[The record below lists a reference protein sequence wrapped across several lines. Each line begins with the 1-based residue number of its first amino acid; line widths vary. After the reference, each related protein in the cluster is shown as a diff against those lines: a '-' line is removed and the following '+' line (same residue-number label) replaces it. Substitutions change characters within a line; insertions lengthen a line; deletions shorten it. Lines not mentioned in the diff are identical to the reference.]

1 MKKRKAQAEVVPD
14 EGDEGDETQP
24 SIEETVSS
32 HVSEKDESTSTTE
45 AEGLTEGRKDSN
57 EEQLSEDFK
66 GTSNSGDEESSE
78 VRPPESKIL
87 EENNSDP
94 PNDENQTS
102 SEGKEEEA
110 EKEEEEEKLNS
121 EQTDIL
127 ENPLFEP
134 ESLPT
139 PAPIESLGNEE
150 DLDFEPEVDEDL
162 VRELSK
168 DAADDDV
175 CEVEA
180 DSEGKEKADWMVN
193 IASPGRVPD
202 DDTIV
207 IDEVVISDTEDLDEL
222 GDKID
227 AVCRSKEAEDDSDEE
242 GKRGWRSEKNKSSS
256 GLSGSST
263 RRSPG
268 RARPR
273 RRITPP
279 RRSPP
284 RRRRSRS
291 SSIEILT
298 PEERPRYRSRS
309 PRGPGRQRP
318 LLTRARSPGELREL
332 RAAREEVGRVRRQ
345 VAELR
350 GRLSTAR
357 SPPRHGGRG
366 YSPSRPRSP
375 PPHRAPPPQLGHKLI
390 VRNFPASMSQ
400 SEFYSMFVRKGEL
413 VSCEMKGKVG
423 LVVFKQRAAA
433 DQAKATLNGTK
444 NGSLVLSVR
453 DAPPEPRPRQAP
465 PPLESWSRPQAPP
478 PPLLGRLGT
487 PPRHRSLDRYEEE
500 LERRREEETM
510 RRREEEMERRK
521 EEELERR
528 AGYDDY
534 SGDLRDRM
542 GGEMFRS
549 REEREMEMDDR
560 RWNMDQ
566 GMEVNFKT
574 MEQVMG
580 KEMGGMESRMRGG
593 GVVEQNLGMGGNLR
607 NANSFMGSD
616 MSGMGDMPAMG
627 RMPGI
632 RSTGSSM
639 GMGTMGMNFQS
650 QNMPSRQ
657 GMSAGNM
664 MVNMSGNMMGNTAG
678 NTVMEN
684 VMGRMGRGYSG
695 MSRNIMNNRNPNSF
709 MDMDD
714 VDSKFARNQMEDSMD
729 NSDSRMYNR
738 PMMAG
743 GTMMG
748 SNMMGDPS
756 WKARTGKHVDY
767 DEYDETATAGE
778 ARFAQ
783 QARGGFQSEGNSVRG
798 ISFGSQR
805 GGGGRINFGSGGM
818 HSGPTRGSHGT
829 WSSK

>member
-284 RRRRSRS
+284 RRRRSR
-291 SSIEILT
+291 L
-298 PEERPRYRSRS
+298 
-309 PRGPGRQRP
+309 
-318 LLTRARSPGELREL
+318 ARS
-332 RAAREEVGRVRRQ
+332 
-345 VAELR
+345 
-350 GRLSTAR
+350 
-357 SPPRHGGRG
+357 
-366 YSPSRPRSP
+366 
-375 PPHRAPPPQLGHKLI
+375 
-390 VRNFPASMSQ
+390 
-400 SEFYSMFVRKGEL
+400 
-413 VSCEMKGKVG
+413 
-423 LVVFKQRAAA
+423 
-433 DQAKATLNGTK
+433 
-444 NGSLVLSVR
+444 
-453 DAPPEPRPRQAP
+453 
-465 PPLESWSRPQAPP
+465 
-478 PPLLGRLGT
+478 
-487 PPRHRSLDRYEEE
+487 
-500 LERRREEETM
+500 
-510 RRREEEMERRK
+510 
-521 EEELERR
+521 
-528 AGYDDY
+528 
-534 SGDLRDRM
+534 
-542 GGEMFRS
+542 
-549 REEREMEMDDR
+549 
-560 RWNMDQ
+560 
-566 GMEVNFKT
+566 
-574 MEQVMG
+574 
-580 KEMGGMESRMRGG
+580 
-593 GVVEQNLGMGGNLR
+593 
-607 NANSFMGSD
+607 
-616 MSGMGDMPAMG
+616 
-627 RMPGI
+627 
-632 RSTGSSM
+632 
-639 GMGTMGMNFQS
+639 
-650 QNMPSRQ
+650 
-657 GMSAGNM
+657 
-664 MVNMSGNMMGNTAG
+664 
-678 NTVMEN
+678 
-684 VMGRMGRGYSG
+684 
-695 MSRNIMNNRNPNSF
+695 
-709 MDMDD
+709 
-714 VDSKFARNQMEDSMD
+714 
-729 NSDSRMYNR
+729 
-738 PMMAG
+738 
-743 GTMMG
+743 
-748 SNMMGDPS
+748 
-756 WKARTGKHVDY
+756 
-767 DEYDETATAGE
+767 
-778 ARFAQ
+778 
-783 QARGGFQSEGNSVRG
+783 
-798 ISFGSQR
+798 
-805 GGGGRINFGSGGM
+805 
-818 HSGPTRGSHGT
+818 
-829 WSSK
+829 